1 MEVLPSGAGQT
12 MEFEARTQM
21 SGTADKVVTNTVEV
35 AGNITVV
42 ELDDM
47 VTEEQT
53 PISFEVHHIDE
64 TNSKNEISI
73 IAENA
78 SYVVEGDT
86 VTITPEQYFYGDIE
100 VTVVV
105 SDIENPSDK
114 AQTSF
119 VLTVNSDGVEEPT
132 EVTPEPEPEDESKK
146 GSSGSLA
153 WLTVLLAGFA
163 GVRRRKL
170 KRD

>member
-1 MEVLPSGAGQT
+1 
-12 MEFEARTQM
+12 
-21 SGTADKVVTNTVEV
+21 
-35 AGNITVV
+35 
-42 ELDDM
+42 M

-86 VTITPEQYFYGDIE
+86 VTITPDQYFYGDIE

-119 VLTVNSDGVEEPT
+119 VLTVNSDGVEKPT
-132 EVTPEPEPEDESKK
+132 EVTPEPEDDSKK

-153 WLTVLLAGFA
+153 WFTVLLAGFA